1 MRTQSVASGYVVRPG
16 SGDLL
21 ASARATGGSLTV
33 MRLAVDGGPPRHV
46 HEHEDESL
54 YLFTGELEVE
64 CGGETFT
71 AAPGCFVF
79 MPRRVPHAFRS
90 IGGPVTGLLIATP
103 GGIDEYFAA
112 LHAATR
118 ADADP
123 GEVEQVMG
131 AYGISRA

>member
-1 MRTQSVASGYVVRPG
+1 MRTQSV
-16 SGDLL
+16 DLL

-33 MRLAVDGGPPRHV
+33 VRLAVDGGPPRHV

-64 CGGETFT
+64 CGDETFT

-103 GGIDEYFAA
+103 GGIDEYFAPCTPRPA
-112 LHAATR
+112 RTPTR
-118 ADADP
+118 
-123 GEVEQVMG
+123 QRW
-131 AYGISRA
+131 SRSWARTASREPDG